1 MCSRPRGEVLRGAM
15 GLRSCYITPGG
26 CCDWSTVIRPRLERW
41 SLVRVLV
48 LWRNEIFRFSQNVSS
63 LRMTCFV
70 FFFFFLFLCYLL
82 TTLRI
87 RYPGVRYSRFTFE
100 LSYVVCMFFFY
111 EFAMGCAHNSFSI
124 KLIVETKLSF
134 LFFFL
139 VTSMID
145 HFNMYIL
152 NFFVNFGVIAFKC
165 NWWNTP
171 IGIQVS
177 LENVLP
183 PRTYEIT
190 VYICNTMPT
199 TIFTWTK
206 IIGIIPYCITLR
218 DHFSKAQDISS

>member
-1 MCSRPRGEVLRGAM
+1 MFPAAWWGSARRHGTTKLLHNSGRQLRLKYCYKTSPRTMISGSRARFVAKWDFSVL
-15 GLRSCYITPGG
+15 S
-26 CCDWSTVIRPRLERW
+26 ERKFVAND
-41 SLVRVLV
+41 L
-48 LWRNEIFRFSQNVSS
+48 F
-63 LRMTCFV
+63 CF